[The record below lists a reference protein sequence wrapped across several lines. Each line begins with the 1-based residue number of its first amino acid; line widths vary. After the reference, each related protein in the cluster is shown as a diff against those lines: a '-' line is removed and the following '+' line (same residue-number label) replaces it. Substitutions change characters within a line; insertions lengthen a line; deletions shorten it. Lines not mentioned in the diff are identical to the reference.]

1 VSGVIALA
9 VGLVLSLMVEQF
21 HRLERAADLDQHQR
35 EILLHASALR
45 ARLEA
50 ELVASLF
57 IADGTAEFVS
67 IYQDLLAPERIM
79 TVLELI
85 HRSGRHVRNVALAP
99 DSVIRYIYP
108 REGNEAALGMDYRT
122 SAEQWPGV
130 QRAYEERRTIVTGPQ
145 LLFQGGEALIVRT
158 PILRADGV
166 SWGVLSVVID
176 SASLFETVRRA
187 VQDVSARAAV
197 RSVDSTGRSRMVFGD
212 AGVWNDEPV
221 VLRVSVPGADWELG
235 AVPEAGWAKPNRQLE
250 LLRTAGHT
258 LSIIVV
264 LLSFL
269 VLDDRARAAS
279 AALHDPLTRLPN
291 RRQLRR
297 RLKRELQR
305 AERTGGQLALLYL
318 DLNGFKPI
326 NDRLGHGVGD
336 RVLADVAARLDAA
349 CDRQDFLARMGGDE
363 FVALSVR
370 VNAVEALARRLEQA
384 VQAAAENAV
393 DVTQAG
399 LRLGASVGIALYPVD
414 GDNIVDL
421 LHKADQRMYSLKK
434 CSADRALQGRFG
446 QVRVD

>member
-1 VSGVIALA
+1 
-9 VGLVLSLMVEQF
+9 
-21 HRLERAADLDQHQR
+21 
-35 EILLHASALR
+35 
-45 ARLEA
+45 
-50 ELVASLF
+50 
-57 IADGTAEFVS
+57 
-67 IYQDLLAPERIM
+67 
-79 TVLELI
+79 
-85 HRSGRHVRNVALAP
+85 
-99 DSVIRYIYP
+99 
-108 REGNEAALGMDYRT
+108 
-122 SAEQWPGV
+122 
-130 QRAYEERRTIVTGPQ
+130 
-145 LLFQGGEALIVRT
+145 
-158 PILRADGV
+158 
-166 SWGVLSVVID
+166 
-176 SASLFETVRRA
+176 
-187 VQDVSARAAV
+187 
-197 RSVDSTGRSRMVFGD
+197 MVFGD